1 LRAVI
6 DIGTNSVLLLVGHR
20 VGSRV
25 EIVRDEARITRLGEG
40 IGSSG
45 RLTPAAIDRTV
56 RVLEEYRELARA
68 DGAELVA
75 VATEG
80 LRQAANQDA
89 FLEPAARALG
99 QPLTLISGDE
109 EARLSYLSVAREEP
123 DLETL
128 RVLDIGGGSTEL
140 VVGHGET
147 IESRRSHKVGS
158 VRMTERFGEDVRAIE
173 AAVREAFAQQPVTPA
188 PVLHGLA
195 GTVTTAAAVML
206 ELEVYDRDRVDGT
219 RWPIGRIEALREEL
233 AAETVEQRTA
243 RPCLPHGRAD
253 VIVAGLT
260 ILVEALRH
268 CGATTL
274 VCRDRGLRF
283 ALI

>member
-1 LRAVI
+1 MRAVI
-6 DIGTNSVLLLVGHR
+6 DIGTNSVLLLVGRR

-40 IGSSG
+40 VGRSG
-45 RLTPAAIDRTV
+45 VLAPEAIERTV
-56 RVLEEYRELARA
+56 RVLEDYRELARA

-80 LRQAANQDA
+80 LRQASNQDA

-99 QPLTLISGDE
+99 QPVTLVSGDE
-109 EARLSYLSVAREEP
+109 EARLSWLSVAQEEP
-123 DLETL
+123 ELETL

-140 VVGHGET
+140 VVGRGET

-158 VRMTERFGEDVRAIE
+158 VRMTERFGENVRAIE
-173 AAVREAFAQQPVTPA
+173 AAVREAFAEQPVAPA

-195 GTVTTAAAVML
+195 GTVTTAAALML
-206 ELEVYDRDRVDGT
+206 GLEAYDRDRVDGT
-219 RWPIGRIEALREEL
+219 RWSVERIVTLREEI
-233 AAETVEQRTA
+233 AAETVQQRTR
-243 RPCLPHGRAD
+243 RPCLPIGRAD

-268 CGATTL
+268 CGASTL

-283 ALI
+283 ALL